1 MLGQVQQEFADQ
13 GVTVI
18 AVNIAPQVS
27 TLEEFRDYL
36 QEYGAGDLVWAQ
48 DSEDGQVVRTFNVQ
62 GLGSTIV
69 IDKNGRIVYEDAG
82 PTPYQV
88 LRTAVLDALG

>member
-1 MLGQVQQEFADQ
+1 VLGQVQQEFGEQ
-13 GVTVI
+13 GVKVI

-36 QEYGAGDLVWAQ
+36 QEYGAGDLTWAQ
-48 DSEDGQVVRTFNVQ
+48 DSEDNQVARTFNIQ

-69 IDKNGRIVYEDAG
+69 IDRSGRIVYEDAG
-82 PTPYQV
+82 PTSYPV
-88 LRTAVLDALG
+88 LRTAVMDALG